1 MKIGINS
8 NTMDIGGYGRFGND
22 TYKKLREH
30 GYLYTDLSIS
40 NTDLPVYYLPQEQS
54 DALLLREKEMAEA
67 AGIKINQVH
76 GPWRWPLG
84 DATVEDRAERMEKM
98 KKSIRAASILGS
110 KYWVIHPIMPYGIE
124 ELGTEYAPKTWE
136 LNREFMTE
144 LLKTAKEY
152 DVIICLEN
160 LPFPEFSMAT
170 PEAVLK
176 FVREMDDDHFK
187 ICLDTG
193 HVSVFDNLNLADEVR
208 RVGSELKTLH
218 VHDNKQNKD
227 LHLMPHYGVIDW
239 KDFVKSLKDINF
251 EGVFSLET
259 KPAPGLNDEMF
270 DRMGKLLYEIAED
283 IAKDLDKE

>member
-8 NTMDIGGYGRFGND
+8 NSMDIGAYGRWGEN

-40 NTDLPVYYLPQEQS
+40 NTDLPVYHMSQAEA
-54 DALLLREKEMAEA
+54 DAFFVKEREMAEA
-67 AGIKINQVH
+67 EGIKINQVH
-76 GPWRWPLG
+76 GPWRWPIG
-84 DATVEDRAERMEKM
+84 DSTIEERAERMEKM
-98 KKSIRAASILGS
+98 QKSIRAASILGS
-110 KYWVIHPIMPYGIE
+110 KYWVIHPIMPFGIE
-124 ELGTEYAPKTWE
+124 ELGTENAQKTWDI
-136 LNREFMTE
+136 NKEFMTE

-176 FVREMDDDHFK
+176 FVREINDEHFK

-193 HVSVFDNLNLADEVR
+193 HVSVFDELNLADEVR
-208 RVGSELKTLH
+208 RVGSELCTLH

-227 LHLMPHYGVIDW
+227 LHLMPYYGVINW
-239 KDFVKSLKDINF
+239 KEFVEALKDINF

-259 KPAPGLNDEMF
+259 KPAAGLSDEFF
-270 DRMGKLLYEIAED
+270 DEMGKLLYRIAEE
-283 IAKDLDKE
+283 IVVG